1 MHAAVDESR
10 IPELE
15 EIVRLALA
23 EARRRGAS
31 ECQVDA
37 SLNQGISASVRLGE
51 IDTVEYQRDRGLGIT
66 VYFGKKKG
74 SASTAD
80 LAAGAVSDMVEKA
93 CSIAR
98 YTAADECAGLP
109 DPENLARDIPNLDL
123 EHPWALGPDEAIE
136 LAPIETEPWAR
147 AASLLCK
154 AYMLGQSDLTA
165 QAACA
170 RMAVAVAREADI
182 RELEAEAL
190 SVVCYN
196 AYFRD
201 ALEEG
206 LALGAEAVAIA
217 RELGNLVVLG
227 QALLAYAAVVYVDDT
242 EGAEAIFREALSV
255 VEQSGDLFTTSFLR
269 NNYACLLLLEDR
281 VAEARHQFEAALTIT
296 RTLVPRRTPG
306 TLNNLGL
313 VLLKEGDNAG
323 AAALFTDGLRTSR
336 LAGDVSAP
344 AYSTLGL
351 ACLATLAGD
360 LETAAI
366 LHGGANALLEAHGG
380 AWESP
385 EKEYR
390 DDDIRILRARL
401 GAAFEILYETGG
413 SKHRDEIVE
422 LALGRRAGATG

>member
-1 MHAAVDESR
+1 MM
-10 IPELE
+10 EL
-15 EIVRLALA
+15 
-23 EARRRGAS
+23 
-31 ECQVDA
+31 
-37 SLNQGISASVRLGE
+37 
-51 IDTVEYQRDRGLGIT
+51 
-66 VYFGKKKG
+66 
-74 SASTAD
+74 
-80 LAAGAVSDMVEKA
+80 
-93 CSIAR
+93 
-98 YTAADECAGLP
+98 
-109 DPENLARDIPNLDL
+109 LDQ
-123 EHPWALGPDEAIE
+123 AIE
-136 LAPIETEPWAR
+136 LAPRETEPWGR
-147 AASLLCK
+147 AAALLCK
-154 AYMLGQSDLTA
+154 AYMLGQSDLVA
-165 QAACA
+165 QATCA
-170 RMAVAVAREADI
+170 RMAVEVAREAGN
-182 RELEAEAL
+182 RQLEAEAL

-196 AYFRD
+196 AYFRE

-217 RELGNLVVLG
+217 RQLEDLVVLG

-242 EGAEAIFREALSV
+242 EGAEAIYREALSV
-255 VEQSGDLFTTSFLR
+255 VEQSGDLFTASFLR

-281 VAEARHQFEAALTIT
+281 VAEARQQFEAALTIT

-323 AAALFTDGLRTSR
+323 AAELFTDGLRTSR

-390 DDDIRILRARL
+390 DDDIGILRARL
-401 GAAFEILYETGG
+401 GSAFESLYETGG

-422 LALGRRAGATG
+422 LALSRRFGATA